1 MTIVSLAVLVSANV
15 LLKLSTKAKS
25 ILSTPISASN
35 VVHVPMFVLLKLSA
49 WDNLGYNLK
58 ENKATSIS
66 MVVAFIFS
74 YLTE

>member
-15 LLKLSTKAKS
+15 LLKLSAKAKS
-25 ILSTPISASN
+25 ILSTPISASS

-58 ENKATSIS
+58 EIEAASINGS
-66 MVVAFIFS
+66 CLYSFLI
-74 YLTE
+74 